1 MERQPG
7 EQLCGQNPGE
17 LAEILRQGGYL
28 ADRGLATA
36 LFVAMSLNRP
46 ILLEGEVGTGK
57 TEVAKVMAAVFG
69 RRLIRLQCYE
79 GIDTNQALYEWD
91 YARQM
96 LHIRALSQHDL
107 SQHDLSQHDLAQ
119 HDLAQHDLA
128 EHQAAGSDAVDK
140 LFGPKFLLERP
151 LLEAVRAGDQAVL
164 LIDEIDRADDEFEAF
179 LLEILSDFQ
188 ISIPE
193 IGTIKA
199 ASPPFVV
206 LTSNRTRE
214 LHDALKRRCLYH
226 WIGYPDAEREAQ
238 IVLMKEPGISAALT
252 SKVVTAVRRLRELDL
267 AKPPGVAETIDWART
282 LDFLGATDLD
292 PDTLGAVV
300 KDRDDLELAREIMF
314 GA

>member
-1 MERQPG
+1 VEYPATV
-7 EQLCGQNPGE
+7 GE
-17 LAEILRQGGYL
+17 LTRSLRQGGYL

-36 LFVAMSLNRP
+36 LLVSLSLRRP
-46 ILLEGEVGTGK
+46 VLLEGEVGVGK
-57 TEVAKVMAAVFG
+57 TEVAKVLAAIFG

-96 LHIRALSQHDL
+96 LQIRALS
-107 SQHDLSQHDLAQ
+107 
-119 HDLAQHDLA
+119 
-128 EHQAAGSDAVDK
+128 EHQATDEQAVDR

-164 LIDEIDRADDEFEAF
+164 LIDEVDRADDEFEAF
-179 LLEILSDFQ
+179 LLEVLSDFQ

-199 ASPPFVV
+199 ESAPAVI

-214 LHDALKRRCLYH
+214 LHDALRRRCLYH
-226 WIGYPDAEREAQ
+226 WIGYPTPEREVE
-238 IVLMKEPGISAALT
+238 IVLVREPAAAEELT
-252 SKVVTAVRRLRELDL
+252 QKVVRAVHRLRELDL
-267 AKPPGVAETIDWART
+267 AKPPGVAETIDWVRT
-282 LDFLGATDLD
+282 LGFLGETDLT
-292 PDTLGAVV
+292 PETAGDTLGAVI
-300 KDRDDLELAREIMF
+300 KDRDDLDLVRDNLEEITS

>member
-1 MERQPG
+1 VEYPTTVSGLTQH
-7 EQLCGQNPGE
+7 
-17 LAEILRQGGYL
+17 LREGGYL

-36 LFVAMSLNRP
+36 LLVSLSLRRP
-46 ILLEGEVGTGK
+46 VLLEGEVGVGK
-57 TEVAKVMAAVFG
+57 TEVAKTLASVFG

-79 GIDTNQALYEWD
+79 GIDTNQAMYEWD

-96 LHIRALSQHDL
+96 LQIRALS
-107 SQHDLSQHDLAQ
+107 
-119 HDLAQHDLA
+119 
-128 EHQAAGSDAVDK
+128 EHQVADEQAVDK

-179 LLEILSDFQ
+179 LLEVLSDFQ

-199 ASPPFVV
+199 ATVPAVI

-214 LHDALKRRCLYH
+214 LHDALRRRCLYH
-226 WIGYPDAEREAQ
+226 WIGYPSQEREVE
-238 IVLMKEPGISAALT
+238 IVLVREPGAAEELT
-252 SKVVTAVRRLRELDL
+252 RKVVGAVQRLRELDL
-267 AKPPGVAETIDWART
+267 AKPPGVAETIDWVRT
-282 LDFLGATDLD
+282 LGFLGETDLTPD
-292 PDTLGAVV
+292 TAGDTLGAVI
-300 KDRDDLELAREIMF
+300 KDRDDLDLVRDSLEEITS

>member
-1 MERQPG
+1 LVEHPG
-7 EQLCGQNPGE
+7 SVGQLAD
-17 LAEILRQGGYL
+17 LLRQGGYL

-36 LFVAMSLNRP
+36 LYLSMSLPRP
-46 ILLEGEVGTGK
+46 ILLEGEVGVGK
-57 TEVAKVMAAVFG
+57 TEAAKVLASVFG

-96 LHIRALSQHDL
+96 LQIRALS
-107 SQHDLSQHDLAQ
+107 
-119 HDLAQHDLA
+119 
-128 EHQAAGSDAVDK
+128 EHQLASGDAVDQ

-151 LLEAVRAGDQAVL
+151 LLDAIRAGDRAVL
-164 LIDEIDRADDEFEAF
+164 LIDEVDRADDEFEAF
-179 LLEILSDFQ
+179 LLEVLSDFQ

-193 IGTIKA
+193 VGTIKA
-199 ASPPFVV
+199 AAPPLVV

-226 WIGYPDAEREAQ
+226 WIGYPSAEREVE
-238 IVLMKEPGISAALT
+238 IVLIKEPGVSRALAR
-252 SKVVTAVRRLRELDL
+252 KVVAAVHRLRELDL

-282 LDFLGATDLD
+282 LDLLGGTDLD
-292 PDTLGAVV
+292 PQLAQDTLGAVV
-300 KDRDDLELAREIMF
+300 KERDDLDLVRENLEEITS